1 MTTEM
6 TFVKF
11 YLRLDARIHAPHL
24 QDTHTFKKKS
34 VTRES
39 QIMCH
44 DTCDDQNHMPHLLNT
59 YM

>member
-1 MTTEM
+1 M